1 MGDTVPAL
9 VEGGMV
15 EFSGRILRDADG
27 KRVGVVVLR
36 CRHNRAVLVSRERLC
51 TQLEHIS
58 DCAELREAIASIT
71 MQVGEA

>member
-1 MGDTVPAL
+1 MGDTVLAL
-9 VEGGMV
+9 EEVVV
-15 EFSGRILRDADG
+15 EFSGRILKDSEG